1 MSIAAY
7 YRPDWSCSIFIR
19 RKSVSTLEKREMG
32 NKNNDNNLIDPLNIM
47 KKEEICIQPK
57 PKSPCYAGW
66 LKGGVGFL
74 KKMRTR
80 HLPARN
86 IPSELNNCTFLA
98 LLLQIRK
105 KKWMVNSTVGK
116 FVQHVLVSVITRF
129 SSFVTRL
136 ASNSGINP
144 LFRGRLYLKKVIMWN
159 RLVDNNNYGW
169 FDRLCSGTER
179 AIITIHVV
187 SIRIQLYANRCRVFW
202 PIYWYT
208 A

>member
-1 MSIAAY
+1 M
-7 YRPDWSCSIFIR
+7 
-19 RKSVSTLEKREMG
+19 STLEKREMG

-57 PKSPCYAGW
+57 PKPKPPCYAGW

-74 KKMRTR
+74 KKMRTSN
-80 HLPARN
+80 LPSRN

-98 LLLQIRK
+98 FNLLLCKSEKK

-129 SSFVTRL
+129 SSFVTKL

-144 LFRGRLYLKKVIMWN
+144 LFRGRFY
-159 RLVDNNNYGW
+159 
-169 FDRLCSGTER
+169 
-179 AIITIHVV
+179 
-187 SIRIQLYANRCRVFW
+187 
-202 PIYWYT
+202 
-208 A
+208 